1 MRLKYAA
8 KTRDG
13 LTVKRGEI
21 DAPDRDS
28 AVRSLRERNL
38 VVYSLTPVKTGINLS
53 SLIHRGKIPLP
64 EKVKFTDQ
72 LASMISAGLPLTK
85 SLELLVLQTKDGVM
99 SETTQ
104 TILNEVESGSPLA
117 KAMENRGEK
126 AFSKSYVNLVKAGEA
141 SGKLDEVLQRLA
153 DSLEKDRQFRGKVTG
168 ALIYPAIVVTA
179 MATVFILIVTFLIPQ
194 MTQIYESFGTNLP
207 LSTRILIWMSNFIT
221 NWWWIAILLLIGI
234 VSGLKFFLSTYVGK
248 YYWTKLSF
256 KMPIFG
262 QIIVQS
268 LIVEFTRTLGLLTQ
282 AGVPL
287 VEALEIVRDGMSN
300 VIYKKSVE
308 NFIED
313 VKHGYPLSQAIAKEE
328 TFPILVSQMLMVGE
342 ETGTVD
348 QRFNS
353 LAKYYE
359 GEVDKVVRNLST
371 AMEPIIMIML
381 GILVGLLVI
390 SVILPIYQLTTSL

>member
-28 AVRSLRERNL
+28 AVKSLRDRGL
-38 VVYSLTPVKTGINLS
+38 VVYSLTPVNESFDIMHFWN
-53 SLIHRGKIPLP
+53 RGKIPLT

-72 LASMISAGLPLTK
+72 LSSMISAGLPLTK
-85 SLELLVLQTKDGVM
+85 SLEILALQTKNGPM
-99 SETTQ
+99 AEATQ
-104 TILNEVESGSPLA
+104 MILNEVEGGSPLA

-126 AFSKSYVNLVKAGEA
+126 AFSRSYVNLVKAGEA

-153 DSLEKDRQFRGKVTG
+153 ETLEKDRQFRGKVTG
-168 ALIYPAIVVTA
+168 ALVYPAIVVSA
-179 MATVFILIVTFLIPQ
+179 MLIVFILIVVFLIPQ
-194 MTQIYESFGTNLP
+194 MTEIYKSFETDLP
-207 LSTRILIWMSNFIT
+207 LSTKILIGISNFII
-221 NWWWIAILLLIGI
+221 NWWWVAILLVIGTI
-234 VSGLKFFLSTYVGK
+234 SGIRFLLSTAAGQ
-248 YYWTKLSF
+248 YYSAKVSF
-256 KMPIFG
+256 KLPVFG
-262 QIIVQS
+262 NIITQS
-268 LIVEFTRTLGLLTQ
+268 LIVEFTRTLGLLSQ

-300 VIYKKSVE
+300 VIYQKSVE

-313 VKHGYPLSQAIAKEE
+313 IKHGYPLSQAVAKEE
-328 TFPILVSQMLMVGE
+328 QFPLLVSQMLMVGE

-348 QRFNS
+348 QRLNS

-359 GEVDKVVRNLST
+359 GEVDKVVKNLST

-381 GILVGLLVI
+381 GCLVGLLVV
-390 SVILPIYQLTTSL
+390 SVILPIYQLTTAL